1 MSTLSRDYVADIE
14 IRSDGTGR
22 TVHGIVVPYGQVARV
37 SDGGAP
43 YREMFAPGAFA
54 RDLLARAGRYTGV
67 KLLFQHDSNTP
78 IGRAT
83 DLREDASGLYG
94 AFQVTPEASR
104 GEEALALLRDG
115 VLDSFSVG
123 FRPLEHDRRD
133 GVVVRTRAALR
144 EASLV
149 TFPAYAGASVAGV
162 RALTDGDA
170 VLAQQLLTALALAD
184 VQLDP
189 ICEALCAADGALD
202 MAQTVIA
209 QWLGV
214 PDPDPE
220 DMGDM
225 ADATDMQMSDS
236 LTSFARR
243 LDAALKVRLSTTA
256 DGRTDSDTRTTD
268 PDSADATPLGAPHS
282 FRSLRKIARERGI
295 I

>member
-43 YREMFAPGAFA
+43 YQEMFAPGAFA
-54 RDLLARAGRYTGV
+54 RDLLARAGNYRGV
-67 KLLFQHDSNTP
+67 KLLFQHNSDTP

-83 DLREDASGLYG
+83 DLHEDAAGLYG

-104 GEEALALLRDG
+104 GDEALALLRDG

-123 FRPLEHDRRD
+123 FRPMEHDKRE
-133 GVVVRTRAALR
+133 GVIVRTRAALR

-170 VLAQQLLTALALAD
+170 ALAQQLLTALALAD

-225 ADATDMQMSDS
+225 ADMQMADS

-256 DGRTDSDTRTTD
+256 DGRTDSSTSTTD
-268 PDSADATPLGAPHS
+268 PDPAAATPLGAPHS
-282 FRSLRKIARERGI
+282 FRHLRTIARERGI